1 MLFKITNDVV
11 KLKAVEGFSDRYVI
25 EEAFNFLYDYNIYKL
40 ILVIRGNE
48 LNLDK
53 NYDAI
58 AVYNQFRE
66 MQKIMVEEASKELPN
81 FYDDVKYPYTI
92 ATPLCLETIE
102 DVKLIDSIEEAVN
115 FVEKFNVEK
124 ATFKHKN
131 KLVNL
136 NKKSD
141 AYTILDK
148 LKEPD
153 SRDFDGGL
161 GI

>member
-1 MLFKITNDVV
+1 MKKTTSIF
-11 KLKAVEGFSDRYVI
+11 VI
-25 EEAFNFLYDYNIYKL
+25 IAL
-40 ILVIRGNE
+40 IV
-48 LNLDK
+48 NLL
-53 NYDAI
+53 AT
-58 AVYNQFRE
+58 
-66 MQKIMVEEASKELPN
+66 LP
-81 FYDDVKYPYTI
+81 FTSF
-92 ATPLCLETIE
+92 A
-102 DVKLIDSIEEAVN
+102 IEEAVN